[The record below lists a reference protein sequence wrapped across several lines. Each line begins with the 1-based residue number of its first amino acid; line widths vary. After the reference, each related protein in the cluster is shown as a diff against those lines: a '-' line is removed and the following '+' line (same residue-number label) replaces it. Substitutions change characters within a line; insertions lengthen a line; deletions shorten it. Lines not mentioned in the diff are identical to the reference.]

1 MMMARKT
8 LFRPARLAFFVAM
21 AVGGHSSL
29 ADARDYFNPK
39 LVELE
44 NPGTGH
50 ADLSAFESGSQAPG
64 KYHVDVMLDEQLVD
78 TLDVQFDSVKGPD
91 GEESLQPCLSVEQ
104 LKGWGVKTE
113 LFPDLN
119 KGGECARLAAIP
131 QATAEFQFSSQRLA
145 LTIPQA
151 AIAMQARGYVPPE
164 QWDNGIT
171 ALMLN
176 YSLSGANSWARS
188 GSSSDSNSQYANL
201 RPGINIGPW
210 RLRNYS
216 TWSRDGSGQDK
227 WDTVYTYAQRS
238 IVPLKAQFTAG
249 DSSAPADVF
258 DSMPFRGVQLASDDD
273 MLPDSLKGYA
283 PVVRGIARTNAQV
296 VVRQNGYQ
304 IYQSYVAPGAFEITD
319 MYPTGGA
326 GDLEVTIKEAD
337 GSEQHFT
344 VPFASLPVLQREGRM
359 KFAVTGGQYRSYSS
373 SVDKTSFAQGTAIYG
388 LPHGF
393 TLYGGVQESSKYQS
407 LAAGVGKNMGDLGAF
422 STDVT
427 QAWSTPKN
435 QDKENGQSWRIRYS
449 KNFAETGTNFAIA
462 GYRYSTAGYYGM
474 QEVLDS
480 YGDSSA
486 LNDRRRNRA
495 EMTVSQSLGQSFG
508 SMSLSAVKEDY
519 WNSGKSTESYSA
531 SYNNYWGGI
540 SYGLTYTYSK
550 NGNGSYGNSSNDTS
564 NNSSMSY
571 DKDQIVAFNV
581 SIPLEKFLPQTW
593 ANYNMNASKNNGT
606 THSVGINGMA
616 LENNALSW
624 NVQQG
629 YGTDGVGYTGN
640 MNGDY
645 KGTYGEV
652 TAGYAYDKSSDR
664 LNYGLQ
670 GGVIAHADGVTL
682 SQPLGETNVLVK
694 APGAK
699 GVGIQNQTGAKTDW
713 RGYTAVSNITPYRK
727 NDVTLST
734 ETLPNDVELDLTTA
748 TVVPTRGA
756 VVRAEYVANVGLRIL
771 INMTQKNGQPVP
783 FGAIV
788 TLSLSQNSNSFIVGD
803 SGQVYLTGAEVNGN
817 LIAKWGESKDQQ
829 CNSKYLVSDTM
840 LKDSNSHIIALD
852 IKCQ

>member
-1 MMMARKT
+1 MVIAQTT
-8 LFRPARLAFFVAM
+8 LFRPARLALFVAM
-21 AVGGHSSL
+21 AMGGTSGL
-29 ADARDYFNPK
+29 AQARDYFNPE
-39 LVELE
+39 LVELG
-44 NPGTGH
+44 NPGAGQ
-50 ADLSAFESGSQAPG
+50 ADLSSFEAGSQAPG
-64 KYHVDVMLDEQLVD
+64 KYHVDVMLDEQQVD
-78 TLDVQFDSVKGPD
+78 TLDVQFDTVKGAD

-113 LFPDLN
+113 LFPDL
-119 KGGECARLAAIP
+119 KTDGECARLAAIP
-131 QATAEFQFSSQRLA
+131 QASAEFQFSSQRLA

-176 YSLSGANSWARS
+176 YSLSGANSWARN
-188 GSSSDSNSQYANL
+188 GNSSDSNSQYANL

-210 RLRNYS
+210 RFRNYS
-216 TWSRDGSGQDK
+216 TWSRDNDGKEK
-227 WDTVYTYAQRS
+227 WDNVYTYAQRA
-238 IVPLKAQFTAG
+238 IVPLKAQLTTG
-249 DSSAPADVF
+249 DSSSPADVF
-258 DSMPFRGVQLASDDD
+258 DSMPFRGAQLASDDD

-326 GDLEVTIKEAD
+326 GDLDVTIKEAD

-344 VPFASLPVLQREGRM
+344 VPFASLPVLQREGRL
-359 KFAVTGGQYRSYSS
+359 KFSATGGQYRSYDS
-373 SVDKTSFAQGTAIYG
+373 SVDKTPFAQMTAIYG

-393 TLYGGVQESSKYQS
+393 TLYGGFQESSKYQS
-407 LAAGVGKNMGDLGAF
+407 LAAGVGKNMGDFGAL

-427 QAWSTPKN
+427 QAWSTPED
-435 QDKENGQSWRIRYS
+435 QQKESGQSWRIRYS

-480 YGDSSA
+480 YGNSSA
-486 LNDRRRNRA
+486 LQDRRRNR
-495 EMTVSQSLGQSFG
+495 EELTVSQSLGQSFG
-508 SMSLSAVKEDY
+508 SLSVSAVKEDY
-519 WNSGKSTESYSA
+519 WNSSRSMESYSA
-531 SYNNYWGGI
+531 SYNNAWNGI

-550 NGNGSYGNSSNDTS
+550 NGNGSYGNGDSNTS
-564 NNSSMSY
+564 NNSTVTY

-581 SIPLEKFLPQTW
+581 SIPLEKFLSQTW
-593 ANYNMNASKNNGT
+593 ANYSMNANKNSGT

-652 TAGYAYDKSSDR
+652 TAGYSYDKSSDR

-670 GGVIAHADGVTL
+670 GGVIAHADGVTF

-699 GVGIQNQTGAKTDW
+699 GVGVQNQTGAKTDW
-713 RGYTAVSNITPYRK
+713 RGYTAVSNVQPFRK
-727 NDVTLST
+727 NDVTLNT
-734 ETLPNDVELDLTTA
+734 ETLPDDVELELTTK

-756 VVRAEYVANVGLRIL
+756 VVKADYVANVGMRVL
-771 INMTQKNGQPVP
+771 MTLTQADGKPVP
-783 FGAIV
+783 FGAV
-788 TLSLSQNSNSFIVGD
+788 VSSQGESSTGGIVGD
-803 SGQVYLTGAEVNGN
+803 FGQVFLSGMSESGILSV
-817 LIAKWGESKDQQ
+817 KWGNEHFKECDVNYSVPTQNASGIQVLSGICK
-829 CNSKYLVSDTM
+829 
-840 LKDSNSHIIALD
+840 
-852 IKCQ
+852 